1 MEYRRGPVFAK
12 HKPMKSM
19 IPSRIALVVVLLF
32 AAAACNRSDTVT
44 EQTRPVPT
52 AEDIRIGRRA
62 ISVNE
67 VSLLARSGMH
77 KEALAAV
84 VQRRVPQELDAEEE
98 LKLRGFAKPEL
109 LAALKDP
116 QNILT
121 PAQKDAY
128 DEARSTQLAQ
138 KEQAANSQA
147 VQINNQRQL
156 ASTQTEQ
163 AWASSVAE
171 QQETER
177 RRRLNDEA
185 IYEAER
191 AKAERAAREREQLRS
206 VEARWKNIEVQN
218 TYPRTYS
225 TPPLYR
231 RDRVRDRDRDRRP
244 ADSSAPSNPG
254 S

>member
-1 MEYRRGPVFAK
+1 
-12 HKPMKSM
+12 MKSM
-19 IPSRIALVVVLLF
+19 IPSRMAVLAVLLF
-32 AAAACNRSDTVT
+32 AASACNRVSTPT
-44 EQTRPVPT
+44 AAETRPVPT
-52 AEDIRIGRRA
+52 AEDIRVGRRA

-67 VSLLARSGMH
+67 VSLLARSGLH

-84 VQRRVPQELDAEEE
+84 QQRHIPEELSAEDE

-116 QNILT
+116 RNILT

-128 DEARSTQLAQ
+128 DDARSNQLVQ
-138 KEQAANSQA
+138 TEQAANRQA
-147 VQINNQRQL
+147 LQTNNQRQM
-156 ASTQTEQ
+156 ASAQTEQ
-163 AWASSVAE
+163 AWAASVAE

-177 RRRLNDEA
+177 RRRLNQEA
-185 IYEAER
+185 NYAAEQS
-191 AKAERAAREREQLRS
+191 KAEREAREHEQLRS

-231 RDRVRDRDRDRRP
+231 RDRDRRP
-244 ADSSAPSNPG
+244 GN
-254 S
+254 